1 MAGKIKK
8 KHRGLRFLCGLI
20 LFLIALSVIGT
31 VFLLRRNVTAT
42 FTPVDYAESNEALAN
57 PYTGWYHTYEY
68 EISDETSFDPST
80 VDYALVLDNS
90 TRLCLVRINLKNY
103 AAGAISDHGLAD
115 IRAILSTWSAT
126 DKQMILRFCYDT
138 TGDNSISEPSDLTTV
153 YRHMEQV
160 SDIINDYAAHI
171 YQLQG
176 IFVGAQGETLSSPS
190 LTDAT
195 LADLTDYYA
204 SLTDKSLYLGL
215 HDAGQY
221 LQAIGQTSVPPTL
234 FTSDKTLFYR
244 LGLFNDSLTSALS
257 NAEAEATSAI
267 ASFAPCGG
275 SVAADPSLADAATAI
290 QMLQARHI
298 SYLNAEQT
306 ESTLTSWKSQTY
318 TSSDAYNGLTLYDY
332 MTTHLGYRYV
342 LRDAALSFNT
352 WKNESGSLTLS
363 IENVGFSVSYMPYD
377 VCLLMRNQDTE
388 EMITL
393 PLDTDNRSWNPQET
407 TTLKQSLALRDYDKG
422 TYSLYLLVQNPA
434 SGEVIKLGNT
444 MPLTSNGYMIGS
456 LVIE

>member
-42 FTPVDYAESNEALAN
+42 FTPVDYAESNETLAN

-115 IRAILSTWSAT
+115 IRAILSTWAAT

-257 NAEAEATSAI
+257 NAEAEATSTI

-318 TSSDAYNGLTLYDY
+318 TSSDAYNGLTLYD
-332 MTTHLGYRYV
+332 
-342 LRDAALSFNT
+342 
-352 WKNESGSLTLS
+352 
-363 IENVGFSVSYMPYD
+363 
-377 VCLLMRNQDTE
+377 
-388 EMITL
+388 
-393 PLDTDNRSWNPQET
+393 
-407 TTLKQSLALRDYDKG
+407 
-422 TYSLYLLVQNPA
+422 
-434 SGEVIKLGNT
+434 
-444 MPLTSNGYMIGS
+444 
-456 LVIE
+456 